1 MRNLN
6 LLKTIVNYVWIMSLI
21 FYPKAI
27 ITCIMLLIS
36 NKPID
41 IPLQISG
48 NNIELDTVTSK
59 IAFVLALL
67 NYGLGIYILYLFQ
80 KLLNQFYKKLIFEDI
95 CYDLLRE
102 IGKLIL
108 YSAFIYLLCE
118 FLIQISKDKV
128 SIQFGYGPFIYL
140 IGIGLFFKV
149 LAEVFKVGK
158 RLKEQ
163 NELTI

>member
-1 MRNLN
+1 
-6 LLKTIVNYVWIMSLI
+6 
-21 FYPKAI
+21 
-27 ITCIMLLIS
+27 MLLIS
-36 NKPID
+36 NEPID
-41 IPLQISG
+41 IPFQISG
-48 NNIELDTVTSK
+48 NNIELNTVTSK
-59 IAFVLALL
+59 IAFIIALL

-158 RLKEQ
+158 RLREQ

>member
-21 FYPKAI
+21 FYPISI
-27 ITCIMLLIS
+27 IICILLLIS
-36 NKPID
+36 NEPID

-48 NNIELDTVTSK
+48 NNIELNTVNSK
-59 IAFVLALL
+59 IAFVIALF
-67 NYGLGIYILYLFQ
+67 NYGLGIYILYLFK
-80 KLLNQFYKKLIFEDI
+80 KLLNLFYNKLIFEET
-95 CYDLLRE
+95 CYDLLRQ

-108 YSAFIYLLCE
+108 YSAFIYLICE
-118 FLIQISKDKV
+118 FLIKISKDKIG
-128 SIQFGYGPFIYL
+128 IQFGYGPFIYL

>member
-6 LLKTIVNYVWIMSLI
+6 LLKTIVNYMWIMSLI
-21 FYPKAI
+21 FYPIAVVI
-27 ITCIMLLIS
+27 SIMLLTS
-36 NKPID
+36 NEPFD

-48 NNIELDTVTSK
+48 NNIELNTVNSK
-59 IAFVLALL
+59 IAFVIALL
-67 NYGLGIYILYLFQ
+67 NYGLGIYILYLFK
-80 KLLNQFYKKLIFEDI
+80 KLLNQFYNKLIFEEI
-95 CYDLLRE
+95 CFDLLRE
-102 IGKLIL
+102 IGKYIL
-108 YSAFIYLLCE
+108 YAAFINLLCE
-118 FLIQISKDKV
+118 FLIKISKDKIG
-128 SIQFGYGPFIYL
+128 IQFGYGPFIYL